1 MWWNIR
7 YTKDEIQEFL
17 SKYKAV
23 LIEYINSKNI
33 IIKDTKGYK
42 YRATKSN
49 LERSNKLPHKFR
61 GKSVCYWEY

>member
-1 MWWNIR
+1 M
-7 YTKDEIQEFL
+7 QEFL

-61 GKSVCYWEY
+61 GKSVCY